1 MLCSVLGR
9 KFLLEI
15 WLPLALFFL
24 EQIVSI
30 ISRAKKSLKQRL
42 DISFSEMRRKD
53 KQWNSKSKYMTN
65 MRNARISLNYCNGVW
80 RLGRQ

>member
-42 DISFSEMRRKD
+42 DTSFSEMRRKD

-65 MRNARISLNYCNGVW
+65 MRKARISLNYCYGVW